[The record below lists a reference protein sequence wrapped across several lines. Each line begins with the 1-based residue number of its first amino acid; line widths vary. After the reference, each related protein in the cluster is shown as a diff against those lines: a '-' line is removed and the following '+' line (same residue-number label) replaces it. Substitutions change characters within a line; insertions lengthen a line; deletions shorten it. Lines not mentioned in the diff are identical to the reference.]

1 MFAVVD
7 SWLPIGCC
15 AARSGGRVRLRCSLS
30 SDQIISI
37 RVAWLCGIKTEQWTT
52 LGAKRKHEQWTRVL
66 RTSKVALLIR
76 NALGVGRDFIVVLLA
91 VVASLYCFCLAA
103 CSGG

>member
-52 LGAKRKHEQWTRVL
+52 LGAKRKHEQWARVL
-66 RTSKVALLIR
+66 RTAKVAFIYSER
-76 NALGVGRDFIVVLLA
+76 TEGDGFIVGL
-91 VVASLYCFCLAA
+91 
-103 CSGG
+103 